1 MSILINEAI
10 IKFSRGTAAAWTAE
24 DTVLEVSEHGY
35 ETDTGKEKIGD
46 GSTAWTA
53 LEYASETGLVEQVAT
68 NVTDI
73 ATNVTDI
80 TGKLTGVTDQ
90 LCKAWVNF
98 DGTTNTAGKCTI
110 ADSYNVTDV
119 DDDGTGLY
127 TINFTNNLTLGY
139 CAVGSGGNTGS
150 IKAETIVQIGT
161 LAVDSLI
168 IATSNH
174 AGDPRDRDII
184 CVQIFGS

>member
-1 MSILINEAI
+1 MADTVAGIAPQTDTYANWVIANPTLGKDSGGKSFSQFIFATASPVGTILIWGNDQT
-10 IKFSRGTAAAWTAE
+10 FTTAYAAKQYI
-24 DTVLEVSEHGY
+24 VS
-35 ETDTGKEKIGD
+35 DSK
-46 GSTAWTA
+46 
-53 LEYASETGLVEQVAT
+53 
-68 NVTDI
+68 
-73 ATNVTDI
+73 
-80 TGKLTGVTDQ
+80 Q

-150 IKAETIVQIGT
+150 ITAETIVQIGT